1 MFVPPRHYSRTKK
14 GKCLSPVLNEVT
26 AASKPAAKALHR
38 RSPELSTLTVLS
50 SSLNTLD
57 SKAWLTI
64 HIHTLCSGASQKS
77 PPAPVICSPEAVTVE
92 GFAVSTKAQYKWNIV
107 ALLTP
112 TILTGGSWIFFAVSL
127 LVFS

>member
-64 HIHTLCSGASQKS
+64 HILCALVPHRKALPLQSFALQKQS
-77 PPAPVICSPEAVTVE
+77 LL
-92 GFAVSTKAQYKWNIV
+92 K
-107 ALLTP
+107 ALLLAQRLNTSG
-112 TILTGGSWIFFAVSL
+112 ILLPYLHQPF
-127 LVFS
+127 